1 MAGSRRHLRLA
12 SGRQLWRLNEQ
23 GMLRVE
29 LVDGCFEPGGPP
41 EGWEGI
47 AYDEAKHLY
56 RRTLAE
62 RWRGLPAYPVK
73 GEAWRVVDGRV
84 QSLGVTDEEGSRT

>member
-23 GMLRVE
+23 GLLRVE
-29 LVDGCFEPGGPP
+29 LVDGCFEPGGPLD
-41 EGWEGI
+41 GWEGI
-47 AYDEAKHLY
+47 DYSVAKQLC
-56 RRTLAE
+56 RRTLEE

-73 GEAWRVVDGRV
+73 GELWTVVDGRV
-84 QSLGVTDEEGSRT
+84 KSLGVYEEAPS